1 MARIFQQMVARPD
14 SRQIARQLEEQG
26 FDGVSFVDSQNLS
39 GDVYVA
45 MTTAV
50 LATEVLHVS
59 SGVTNPVTR
68 HPAVT
73 AGAAASVNRL
83 AAGRVQLGIGRGD
96 SALAHLGRAPA
107 RVKDFERYLS
117 TLQAYLRGEEIP
129 FDVLDFAES
138 LAPPVDELELADT
151 AGTSQIFWLPGSA
164 GKVPVEVSATGPK
177 VIGAAAR
184 HAERIMFALGAA
196 PERIAWGIDIARS
209 ARSDAGLDPDYL
221 AYGAYVNVVCHGD
234 LDRARDLVRGGLST
248 FARFSVMHGEV
259 IGPVSESERNVM
271 GKLHDNYDMNSHT
284 RADSQQAAV
293 LTPEFIDSY
302 AIVGGP
308 DVCVERIRALT
319 DLGLD
324 KLIFV
329 GATMGSNREIAS
341 ESDALIRDEVLP
353 NCRN

>member
-14 SRQIARQLEEQG
+14 SSRTALHLEEQG

-50 LATEVLHVS
+50 QATEAIQVS

-73 AGAAASVNRL
+73 AGAVASVSRL
-83 AAGRVQLGIGRGD
+83 APGRVQLGIGRGD

-117 TLQAYLRGEEIP
+117 ALQSYLRGEEIP
-129 FDVLDFAES
+129 FENLNFGEA
-138 LAPPVDELELADT
+138 LAPPVGELELADT
-151 AGTSQIFWLPGSA
+151 AGTSKIAWLPGSV

-177 VIGAAAR
+177 VIAAAAR
-184 HAERIMFALGAA
+184 HAERIMFALGAD
-196 PERIAWGIDIARS
+196 PERISWGIETARD
-209 ARSDAGLDPDYL
+209 ARDEAGLDPDDIK
-221 AYGAYVNVVCHGD
+221 YGAYVNVVCHGD
-234 LDRARDLVRGGLST
+234 LERARDLVRGGLST

-259 IGPVSESERNVM
+259 VGPVSEAQRKVMSE
-271 GKLHDNYDMNSHT
+271 LHDKYDMNSHT
-284 RADSQQAAV
+284 RADSQQASV
-293 LTPEFIDSY
+293 LTPDFVDSY
-302 AIVGGP
+302 AIVGAP
-308 DVCVERIRALT
+308 ETCIERIGALNR
-319 DLGLD
+319 LGLD

-329 GATMGSNREIAS
+329 GATMGTNRETAS

-353 NCRN
+353 NLNR

>member
-14 SRQIARQLEEQG
+14 SSQTAVRLEEQG

-50 LATEVLHVS
+50 RATEALHVS

-83 AAGRVQLGIGRGD
+83 APGRVQLGIGRGD

-107 RVKDFERYLS
+107 RVSDFERYLS
-117 TLQAYLRGEEIP
+117 ALQAYLRGDEIP
-129 FDVLDFAES
+129 FEELNFGET

-151 AGTSQIFWLPGSA
+151 AGTSKIFWLPGSA
-164 GKVPVEVSATGPK
+164 GKVPVEVSATGPR

-184 HAERIMFALGAA
+184 RAERVMFALGADPA
-196 PERIAWGIDIARS
+196 RIEWGMQIART
-209 ARSDAGLDPDYL
+209 ARVEAGLDPDDL
-221 AYGAYVNVVCHGD
+221 HYGAYVNVVCHSD

-259 IGPVSESERNVM
+259 IGPVSDAQRKVM
-271 GKLHDNYDMNSHT
+271 NELHDNYDMKSHT
-284 RADSQQAAV
+284 RADSQQAS
-293 LTPEFIDSY
+293 LMTPEFVDSY
-302 AIVGGP
+302 AVVGDP
-308 DVCVERIRALT
+308 EVCIERVGALEK
-319 DLGLD
+319 LGLD

-329 GATMGSNREIAS
+329 GATMGSNRDTAEQ
-341 ESDALIRDEVLP
+341 SDALIRDEVLP
-353 NCRN
+353 NLAH

>member
-1 MARIFQQMVARPD
+1 MVARPD
-14 SRQIARQLEEQG
+14 SRQVAMQLEEQG

-45 MTTAV
+45 MTSAV
-50 LATEVLHVS
+50 LATEHLHVS

-73 AGAAASVNRL
+73 AGAVASVNRL
-83 AAGRVQLGIGRGD
+83 ASGRVQLGIGRGD
-96 SALAHLGRAPA
+96 SALAPLGRAPA

-117 TLQAYLRGEEIP
+117 AVQAYLRGDEIP
-129 FDVLDFAES
+129 FDALDFAES
-138 LAPPVDELELADT
+138 SAPPVDELELADT
-151 AGTSQIFWLPGSA
+151 AGTSQIFWLPGSS
-164 GKVPVEVSATGPK
+164 GKVPVEVAATGPK
-177 VIGAAAR
+177 VISAAAR

-196 PERIAWGIDIARS
+196 PERIAWGIEVART
-209 ARSDAGLDPDYL
+209 ARSDAGLDPDDL
-221 AYGAYVNVVCHGD
+221 RFGAYINIVCHRD
-234 LDRARDLVRGGLST
+234 QERARDLVRGGLST

-259 IGPVSESERNVM
+259 IGPVSESQRKVM
-271 GKLHDNYDMNSHT
+271 DDLHDNYDMNSHT

-293 LTPEFIDSY
+293 LTPEFVDSY

-308 DVCVERIRALT
+308 DVCVERIRGL
-319 DLGLD
+319 DQLGLD

-329 GATMGSNREIAS
+329 GATMGSNREIAA

-353 NCRN
+353 NC